1 MAKLAV
7 YDPAAG
13 NWGFVRYPLD
23 KPAGIGG
30 VGLSEITALGG
41 DQFALIERDNQP
53 GAAAALKAVTL
64 ISLAGI
70 EPKPLGGE
78 LPVVEKS
85 LAVDLLPAML
95 ATKGWISDKPE
106 GLALLASGELVAV
119 TDNDGVE
126 NATGETLFMRLGRP
140 PMSN

>member
-1 MAKLAV
+1 M
-7 YDPAAG
+7 
-13 NWGFVRYPLD
+13 
-23 KPAGIGG
+23 
-30 VGLSEITALGG
+30 
-41 DQFALIERDNQP
+41 
-53 GAAAALKAVTL
+53 
-64 ISLAGI
+64 
-70 EPKPLGGE
+70 GGE